1 MVMATAAEAT
11 TAAASTL
18 VSDATA
24 MLMAAQSAADGG
36 LDGNDG
42 FAAIAM
48 Q

>member
-1 MVMATAAEAT
+1 MVTAAEAM

-18 VSDATA
+18 VSNAAAT
-24 MLMAAQSAADGG
+24 LTAAQSAADVEP
-36 LDGNDG
+36 DGDNG